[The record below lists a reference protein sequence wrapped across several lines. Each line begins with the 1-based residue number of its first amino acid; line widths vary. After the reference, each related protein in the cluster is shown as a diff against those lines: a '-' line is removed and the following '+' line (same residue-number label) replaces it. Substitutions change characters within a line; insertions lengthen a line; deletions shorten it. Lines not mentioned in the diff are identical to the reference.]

1 MTVDF
6 AEILPTVR
14 WQGLLAAGER
24 DAAEQEEIARG
35 NRDDGACAELGE
47 KSRAADRP
55 VKQNEQAETEHKN
68 SAEKEQD
75 HDGSKMGHEDGH
87 FRFSSGL
94 KFREPGDDART
105 IPRFRVSFCR
115 KRDSSPAPLGMTNF
129 CGLASENLV
138 RLSRRGRRARR
149 RECVRDAQTLR
160 ARLRCRRRSR

>member
-35 NRDDGACAELGE
+35 NRDHGTCAELGE

-55 VKQNEQAETEHKN
+55 VKQDEQAETECKN

-75 HDGSKMGHEDGH
+75 YGGSKMAREDGH
-87 FRFSSGL
+87 LRFSSAVR
-94 KFREPGDDART
+94 FTNSGDD
-105 IPRFRVSFCR
+105 PR
-115 KRDSSPAPLGMTNF
+115 
-129 CGLASENLV
+129 
-138 RLSRRGRRARR
+138 
-149 RECVRDAQTLR
+149 
-160 ARLRCRRRSR
+160 